1 MPYYKNLTKKSTSV
15 PEIKYLNT
23 LPYAEIIKFI
33 ESCDVLVCP
42 SRDEPASLVT
52 IEAMMCNKPVIISN
66 KVGVGDRL
74 KHDVSCLRFISENTD
89 ELSKCIEFFIERPD
103 QIAKFGNEA
112 REVYEKEFTL
122 DRFNKDFLDII
133 NDFGK

>member
-1 MPYYKNLTKKSTSV
+1 LF
-15 PEIKYLNT
+15 
-23 LPYAEIIKFI
+23 A
-33 ESCDVLVCP
+33 
-42 SRDEPASLVT
+42 
-52 IEAMMCNKPVIISN
+52 
-66 KVGVGDRL
+66 
-74 KHDVSCLRFISENTD
+74 FISENTD